1 MSRFY
6 VHVYLHVYSLSLLF
20 DCLLFAG
27 CWCSQFWESLD
38 CLCVC
43 VHVLH
48 LFLQLYYW
56 CVAAYVCVC
65 VWFLGEIVFFF
76 NLGFCVCVSSIHNNS
91 TCIRA
96 IHRETEILHTI
107 DIQQRVFQWNSWKR
121 GADLICI
128 PICILYTIAT
138 YIYVSRD
145 SNTQYFELFLFWLS
159 YNQHI
164 RAKSRV
170 FSTHSHGS
178 IFSFAR
184 TQARLRYLCVHVRIH
199 WTCVSI
205 SSEWDESNKMLIPIF
220 SSSSQFSFRSTCW
233 TLRMFTYK

>member
-48 LFLQLYYW
+48 LFLQLFYW

-96 IHRETEILHTI
+96 IHRDTTHHWHSAARISVEQLKEGSRPYMYT
-107 DIQQRVFQWNSWKR
+107 
-121 GADLICI
+121 DLYFIYHSYLYLCFTWFK
-128 PICILYTIAT
+128 YTIFWIVFVLT
-138 YIYVSRD
+138 
-145 SNTQYFELFLFWLS
+145 EL
-159 YNQHI
+159 
-164 RAKSRV
+164 
-170 FSTHSHGS
+170 
-178 IFSFAR
+178 
-184 TQARLRYLCVHVRIH
+184 
-199 WTCVSI
+199 
-205 SSEWDESNKMLIPIF
+205 
-220 SSSSQFSFRSTCW
+220 
-233 TLRMFTYK
+233 